1 MVTGAFVNQLITG
14 GPHIVEM
21 LISGCLSHSLFN
33 ASTATAAIIGHG
45 PLRPNYDDFSCRWRF
60 GVEAPPLEEDEA
72 VMVPCFTQLPQ
83 RVGDWEG
90 ADFGGSLLERFDGA
104 KDCISFFLQ
113 SKCIYIY
120 YIHIYMYIYIYPYK
134 LIYIDI

>member
-1 MVTGAFVNQLITG
+1 MVRITMVTGAFVNQLITG

-45 PLRPNYDDFSCRWRF
+45 PLRPNYNEFSCRWRF

-72 VMVPCFTQLPQ
+72 VMVPCFTNCPSELGTEKGRILVDLCWNDLMVP
-83 RVGDWEG
+83 RTV
-90 ADFGGSLLERFDGA
+90 SL
-104 KDCISFFLQ
+104 FF
-113 SKCIYIY
+113 SSPSVYIYILY
-120 YIHIYMYIYIYPYK
+120 THIYVYIYIHIN
-134 LIYIDI
+134 